1 MTDLSSKDRATAAAR
16 MIFRRKI
23 APARGSRACVR
34 PLRNGQ
40 AAAFDEGR
48 ATSPAVPLAEDACR

>member
-23 APARGSRACVR
+23 APAGRSGASFR
-34 PLRNGQ
+34 PRRFGPGATF
-40 AAAFDEGR
+40 AA
-48 ATSPAVPLAEDACR
+48 TLTPLDGIAAG